1 MQAARV
7 VTPDMIV
14 RWSRRLI
21 AQKYDGSP
29 RRRRGRPVTL
39 REIADIVVRMAG
51 ENPQLGATRIQ
62 GAPANLGHA
71 LARDNRFE

>member
-39 REIADIVVRMAG
+39 REIADIVVRMAAG
-51 ENPQLGATRIQ
+51 ENPQLGATQIQ
-62 GAPANLGHA
+62 GAPANIGHA
-71 LARDNRFE
+71 LARNTV